1 MPLPVAHALVG
12 ALIAESLLPRD
23 TTHRGLKAFA
33 VAGLAVAPDLDFLLV
48 WILGLDR
55 DWHRGFSHSL
65 VMAGLLGAVALL
77 GTGAT
82 RYREWGVASIAV
94 ASHGLLDALTT
105 VDGRGVQLF
114 WPFWLERFKFGVV
127 DLWEMQPGWLAA
139 GELGR
144 AVQVSLLEL
153 VVLAPFVAGLAWVR
167 HVATRRSDRSPAG
180 TGLF

>member
-12 ALIAESLLPRD
+12 ASIAEGLLPGD
-23 TTHRGLKAFA
+23 ANHRRLKVLA
-33 VAGLAVAPDLDFLLV
+33 VAGLAVAPDLDFILV

-65 VMAGLLGAVALL
+65 VAAALLGATALMR
-77 GTGAT
+77 TGAA
-82 RYREWGVASIAV
+82 RYREWAVASMAV

-105 VDGRGVQLF
+105 VDGRGVQLL

-144 AVQVSLLEL
+144 AVQVGLLEL
-153 VVLAPFVAGLAWVR
+153 LVLGPFAIALVWLR
-167 HVATRRSDRSPAG
+167 HVAIRRGNRSPAG